1 MGLFDDIPAPGGA
14 GASPAGVTGK
24 PRGLFDDLP
33 ASPEARAEPGGPL
46 EITIRPPGVEERMRS
61 FAPAPDAAEALRAAA
76 PSAGASPRLDAAGP
90 IGVGLGMVAPA
101 IDGLRDATRSMM
113 QDHINAEAA
122 KAQGSSALVRDRKG
136 EFVRKPIG
144 EVEQYDFG
152 PMIKGQDGGL
162 YTFNPKTDVMLRD
175 PASGKLMA
183 FERDQQIDNP
193 NWISKLWHAV
203 APGLATNAPS
213 RVASSEAI
221 PLAVERGRQLGFP
234 VAPKAAQTGERM
246 ADVGAFKDLGVEPF
260 APAFRSKGAARFART
275 IEEMPLIG
283 GIVKGPKI
291 ETENA
296 LAQAQQR
303 IAQTLGAAPTD
314 EQAGRVLQ
322 GGLDRFRTAGV
333 QKIEPSVLEGMEQV
347 RPSSSAVG
355 PMPNIKARAPVQPG
369 PMLSGGAAK
378 EAASAAPVRQT
389 LGGGVASTVRGTQ
402 VPAAR
407 PLNETIIARRG
418 VEDLSDTELQKL
430 IRTPAADTS
439 FATRQE
445 ALYESAFRK
454 IPALMKSD
462 GSRNPNLVATPNS
475 AAVASTLQRLEESA
489 RVKGGALEGR
499 FGQLVRDLQNK
510 SSNFTLESL
519 KAAKTEVGRA
529 LASFGNYDTRMDRT
543 QLKQLYAA
551 LSRDFEVGLQTVAN
565 RAYNR
570 VGSNGKDAVSPN
582 VAKAADAALYEMRRA
597 DRYTRVSME
606 RMDRFTQLLNA
617 SSPEAA
623 MRTLATRMKEGTID
637 RGLIRSVRDALRPEE
652 REQILG
658 YLVARMGQGRAGAK
672 EAEAGWNI
680 HAFATDWNRN
690 KQALHLLMEDAPSSV
705 RKQLDALA
713 QISERMKYYETTRNY
728 SGTAYS
734 SVPIISM
741 MSGAVTGGWGGVMT
755 FLGQVGG
762 GAALGKFLTNPRYL
776 NWMVRAARTSETEM
790 AKGPQVAG
798 SRWPMLA
805 AQLERLAANDNE
817 LGPVVLDALRV
828 VDRKAVNAE
837 RDKPEDK
844 GDRK

>member
-333 QKIEPSVLEGMEQV
+333 QRVEPSVLEGTGI
-347 RPSSSAVG
+347 P
-355 PMPNIKARAPVQPG
+355 ARQPVQPG
-369 PMLSGGAAK
+369 TTLSKGAAK
-378 EAASAAPVRQT
+378 EAASAAPIRQS
-389 LGGGVASTVRGTQ
+389 LGGGTASTVRGTQ

-418 VEDLSDTELQKL
+418 VEDLSDAELQKL
-430 IRTPAADTS
+430 IRTPAANTS
-439 FATRQE
+439 FAARQE

-454 IPALMKSD
+454 IPTMMKANN
-462 GSRNPNLVATPNS
+462 SRNPNLVATPNS
-475 AAVASTLQRLEESA
+475 AAVASMLQKLEESA

-499 FGQLVRDLQNK
+499 FGQLVRDLQNS

-519 KAAKTEVGRA
+519 KSAKTEVGRA

-565 RAYNR
+565 RAYSR
-570 VGSNGKDAVSPN
+570 VGSNGKDAVSPS

-617 SSPEAA
+617 NSPEAA
-623 MRTLATRMKEGTID
+623 MRTLATRMREGTID

-734 SVPIISM
+734 SVPIISL

-828 VDRKAVNAE
+828 VNGKTEDTE
-837 RDKPEDK
+837 REKP
-844 GDRK
+844 